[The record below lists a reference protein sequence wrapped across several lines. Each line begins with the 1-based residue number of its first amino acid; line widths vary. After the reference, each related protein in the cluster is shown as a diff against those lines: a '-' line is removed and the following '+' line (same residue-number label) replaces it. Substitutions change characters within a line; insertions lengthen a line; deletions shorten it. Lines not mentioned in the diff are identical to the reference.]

1 MRVLVPFTKDTE
13 GRLSGVVRT
22 LLPSTTY
29 EFSVY
34 SFNATNYNVPSA
46 YSLPVTTPPVR
57 DNREFVFEACGC
69 KSKND
74 KISSQSK
81 FAHCMVRLNYQRRTF
96 VFPYDL
102 MCSISMVLSQRKQYV
117 YEVCRMVHVSLL
129 EHSNNLFLLFK
140 YQLPYDR
147 IEFLKIC
154 LTDDMEYSDEDY
166 ADVVVSDNMKQ
177 ILQQMETILAVD
189 IVCALAFRNV

>member
-1 MRVLVPFTKDTE
+1 
-13 GRLSGVVRT
+13 
-22 LLPSTTY
+22 
-29 EFSVY
+29 
-34 SFNATNYNVPSA
+34 
-46 YSLPVTTPPVR
+46 
-57 DNREFVFEACGC
+57 
-69 KSKND
+69 
-74 KISSQSK
+74 
-81 FAHCMVRLNYQRRTF
+81 
-96 VFPYDL
+96 
-102 MCSISMVLSQRKQYV
+102 
-117 YEVCRMVHVSLL
+117 MVHVSLL